1 MKLQHLHVDEL
12 GSPNPL
18 SPQHDYFI
26 LSTCSVPDKTR
37 EALER
42 RADQIRFKYWG
53 PNRNDVIFHSYHI
66 GRRSG
71 AFAIFRQDQVRYRE
85 FQNDILDLLKVY
97 PITVFINLTDNAV
110 AYARH
115 WDTVTVLRESTKH
128 AVESFVRFLVGTHK
142 QGKVCIESA
151 TDAQNTF
158 FLKAFTTYLAPGA
171 ISTINFRTIQ
181 DSLTSLSV
189 VTKKNHDIENQ
200 IADLFAY
207 AARCKYERD
216 ELGKNFSAT
225 SYESKITTILER
237 KLYKVPRH
245 ATPAQKRILNRIEPF
260 KILSN

>member
-1 MKLQHLHVDEL
+1 MKLHHLYIDEL
-12 GSPNPL
+12 GSPNPS

-37 EALER
+37 ESLER
-42 RADQIRFKYWG
+42 RAGQIRFKYWG
-53 PNRNDVIFHSYHI
+53 SNGSDVVFHSYHI
-66 GRRSG
+66 GRKSG
-71 AFAIFRQDQVRYRE
+71 AFAIFRHDPVRYRE
-85 FQNDILDLLKVY
+85 FQDDVLDLLRVY

-110 AYARH
+110 AYARR
-115 WDTVTVLRESTKH
+115 WDTNTVLKESTSH
-128 AVESFVRFLVGTHK
+128 AVESFVRFLVGSHK
-142 QGKVCIESA
+142 QGKICIESA

-171 ISTINFRTIQ
+171 ISTINFRNVQ

-216 ELGKNFSAT
+216 ELGKSFLAT
-225 SYESKITTILER
+225 SYESKIITIFER
-237 KLYKVPRH
+237 KLYKVPPH
-245 ATPAQKRILNRIEPF
+245 APPAKKRILNEIEPF